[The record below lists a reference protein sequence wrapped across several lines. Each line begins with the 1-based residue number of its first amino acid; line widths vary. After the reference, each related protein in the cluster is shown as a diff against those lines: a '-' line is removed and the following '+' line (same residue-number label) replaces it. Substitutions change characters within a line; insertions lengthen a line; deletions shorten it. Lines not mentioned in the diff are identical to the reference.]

1 MKYDEKS
8 LNQWKLDEGDKTH
21 IFNYEL
27 NQNSTIIDLGG
38 YYGIWVELLL
48 QKIFP
53 LTPKIILV
61 EPVVEY
67 YNHLVLKFKNNPNVI
82 ILNCG
87 VSTNNNE
94 ELKNLYLSSDGSST
108 NFKEGPITKINTLPI
123 NKILSDNNVDNVDLI
138 QINIEGDEYSLMEYM
153 INSGIITKFKNI
165 QVQYHLG
172 VDNDRERR
180 EKIRNGLITN
190 GFKLK
195 FDYPFVWESWTK
207 I

>member
-27 NQNSTIIDLGG
+27 NQDSTIIDLGG
-38 YYGIWVELLL
+38 YYGIWAELLL

-67 YNHLVLKFKNNPNVI
+67 YKHLVLKFKNNPNVI

-94 ELKNLYLSSDGSST
+94 ELKNLYLFSDGSST

-153 INSGIITKFKNI
+153 INSGIIIKFKNI

-207 I
+207 L

>member
-1 MKYDEKS
+1 MKYEEKS
-8 LNQWKLDEGDKTH
+8 LNQWKLDDGDKTH
-21 IFNYEL
+21 IFNYDL
-27 NQNSTIIDLGG
+27 NQDSIIIDLGG

-48 QKIFP
+48 EKIFP

-61 EPVVEY
+61 EPVVEF

-94 ELKNLYLSSDGSST
+94 ELRDLYLSSDGSST
-108 NFKEGPITKINTLPI
+108 NFKEGTITKINTLPI
-123 NKILSDNNVDNVDLI
+123 NKILSDNNIDNVDLI

-172 VDNDRERR
+172 IDNDRERR

-190 GFKLK
+190 DFKLK

>member
-1 MKYDEKS
+1 MKYEEIS

-27 NQNSTIIDLGG
+27 NQDSIIIDLGG
-38 YYGIWVELLL
+38 YYGVWAELLL
-48 QKIFP
+48 QKIHP

-67 YNHLVLKFKNNPNVI
+67 YNHLVLKFKNNPNVT

-87 VSTNNNE
+87 VSTNGNE
-94 ELKNLYLSSDGSST
+94 EIKDIYLSSDGSST
-108 NFKEGPITKINTLPI
+108 NFKEGPGVKINTIPI
-123 NKILSDNNVDNVDLI
+123 NKILSDNNIDNVDLI
-138 QINIEGDEYSLMEYM
+138 QINIEGDEYPLMEYM
-153 INSGIITKFKNI
+153 INSGVITKFKNI

-172 VDNDRERR
+172 IDNDRERR
-180 EKIRNGLITN
+180 EKIKSGLITN

>member
-27 NQNSTIIDLGG
+27 NQDSTIIDLGG
-38 YYGIWVELLL
+38 YYGIWAELLL

-180 EKIRNGLITN
+180 EEIRNGLITN

-207 I
+207 L

>member
-1 MKYDEKS
+1 MRCDVQS
-8 LNQWKLDEGDKTH
+8 LTQWKLDEGDKTH

-27 NQNSTIIDLGG
+27 GENSTIIDLGG
-38 YYGIWVELLL
+38 YYGVWAELLL
-48 QKIFP
+48 EKIHP

-61 EPVVEY
+61 EPVIHF
-67 YNHLVLKFKNNPNVI
+67 YNYLVSKFEKNPNVI

-87 VSTNNNE
+87 VSTNENE
-94 ELKNLYLSSDGSST
+94 GLKNLYLSSDGSST
-108 NFKEGPITKINTLPI
+108 HFINDNIVEINTIPI
-123 NKILSDNNVDNVDLI
+123 NKILSNNNIDNVDLI
-138 QINIEGDEYSLMEYM
+138 QINIEGDEYPLMEYM
-153 INSGIITKFKNI
+153 IDSGIINKFKNI

-172 VDNDRERR
+172 IVNDRERR
-180 EKIRNGLITN
+180 EEIRKGLINN

>member
-1 MKYDEKS
+1 MKYEEKS

-21 IFNYEL
+21 IFNYDL
-27 NQNSTIIDLGG
+27 NQDSIIIDLGG
-38 YYGIWVELLL
+38 YYGIWAELLL
-48 QKIFP
+48 EKIFP

-61 EPVVEY
+61 EPVVEF

-94 ELKNLYLSSDGSST
+94 ELKDLYLSSDGSST
-108 NFKEGPITKINTLPI
+108 NFKEGTITKINTLPI
-123 NKILSDNNVDNVDLI
+123 NKILSDNNIDNVDLI

-165 QVQYHLG
+165 QIQYHLG
-172 VDNDRERR
+172 IDNDRERR

-190 GFKLK
+190 DFKLK

>member
-165 QVQYHLG
+165 QVQYHLV

-180 EKIRNGLITN
+180 EKIRR
-190 GFKLK
+190 F
-195 FDYPFVWESWTK
+195 
-207 I
+207 